1 MSDIIQADII
11 QAQVITS
18 YGSHGVV
25 RTENGELLECR
36 YRRQLGRP
44 LCGDNILIKADYQVK
59 QASLEKILPRHS
71 CFYRGDARQR
81 KHAVAANLDQIVIVV
96 CPYPSPPSHLLDR
109 YLVAVENLNLKALL
123 VFNKTDLKAT
133 QPEISERMQIQFDY
147 LHSLGYPVIQTS
159 CKSPAGADSLEAAL
173 NDKCSILV
181 GQSGVGK
188 SSLINTI
195 FPGREL
201 QTRTISNATQKGK
214 HTTTATTLYF
224 LPESGQIIDS
234 PGVWEFGLWS
244 MSARELQQGFIE
256 FEQWAADCKFS
267 NCLHTHE
274 PDCGVKDALDAGILP
289 KSRYLAYTQALSMF
303 SE

>member
-1 MSDIIQADII
+1 MSEII

-25 RTENGELLECR
+25 RTEAGDLLECR

-71 CFYRGDARQR
+71 CFYRGDARLR
-81 KHAVAANLDQIVIVV
+81 KHAVAANLDQVVIVV

-123 VFNKTDLKAT
+123 VFNKTDLKNDH
-133 QPEISERMQIQFDY
+133 PEISERMQIQFDY
-147 LHSLGYPVIQTS
+147 LNSLGYPVIQTS
-159 CKSPAGADSLEAAL
+159 CKSPAGANSLEAAL
-173 NDKCSILV
+173 NNKCSILV

-195 FPGREL
+195 FPEREL

-214 HTTTATTLYF
+214 HTTTATTLYY

-234 PGVWEFGLWS
+234 PGVWEFGLWT
-244 MSARELQQGFIE
+244 MPAHQLEQGFIE
-256 FEQWAADCKFS
+256 FSQWSGNCRFS

-274 PDCGVKDALDAGILP
+274 PDCGVKAAVETGELP
-289 KSRYLAYTQALSMF
+289 AARYQAYTQALDMF
-303 SE
+303 TE